1 MVDNNKWE
9 FKSKE
14 IFEDIEGDEEN
25 ILMKIPKEVM
35 NEKGWKE
42 GDNIKIL
49 LGDQGTIIIE
59 KI

>member
-1 MVDNNKWE
+1 MVDNNIWE

>member
-1 MVDNNKWE
+1 MVDNKWE
-9 FKSKE
+9 FKSKD
-14 IFEDIEGDEEN
+14 IFENIEDDDEN
-25 ILMKIPKEVM
+25 ILMKIPKEIKS
-35 NEKGWKE
+35 EKGCKE